1 MFDMDTITALGVLG
15 TSSVAKLPKY
25 ETWEPGKKLK
35 ILLVGYN
42 GMRNTG
48 ADVRVVAMVEQFYRL
63 LGRDRIEIGVLTL
76 NLERTEAYFKPPTG
90 LIEFN

>member
-15 TSSVAKLPKY
+15 TTSVSKLPKY
-25 ETWEPGKKLK
+25 ETWSPGEKLK

-48 ADVRVVAMVEQFYRL
+48 ADVRV
-63 LGRDRIEIGVLTL
+63 EIFDGVGAFAEGGVYIDK
-76 NLERTEAYFKPPTG
+76 NVNYS
-90 LIEFN
+90 N